1 MNRNSTKQRCLNFVA
16 MSALLMC
23 LPSVLLADWK
33 LMVDESNVGFAT
45 IKNDAIVESHS
56 FERISG
62 LVSDAGGAKIQI
74 DLASVQTQIPIR
86 NERLGSMLF
95 NIAQFPKLEVLASI
109 DVMDITKME
118 EGASQTLDLPA
129 TVTLHGTQANLT
141 LPLMITKLAGDRF
154 QVVTTQPVIVYAK
167 QFGLGE
173 GVEALRA
180 IANLSSITPAVPVTF
195 ALIFGPES

>member
-1 MNRNSTKQRCLNFVA
+1 
-16 MSALLMC
+16 
-23 LPSVLLADWK
+23 
-33 LMVDESNVGFAT
+33 
-45 IKNDAIVESHS
+45 
-56 FERISG
+56 
-62 LVSDAGGAKIQI
+62 
-74 DLASVQTQIPIR
+74 
-86 NERLGSMLF
+86 
-95 NIAQFPKLEVLASI
+95 
-109 DVMDITKME
+109 ME

-141 LPLMITKLAGDRF
+141 LPLMITKLARDRF